1 MRKSNKKLTAE
12 EIQEIKDILEKI
24 QEIPNFKKI
33 FGDDTIKALENS
45 IKTGVLLPD
54 NIISK
59 IHTLMIRFG
68 IKPRRKNISPKT
80 KRRKRRSAT
89 KNEAKNEAKCIKMVN
104 NLKETVKNRNRD
116 IGQKNLTISKLRQ
129 EKNNLEEDNRKLLA
143 TTKYQETEI
152 RELNDTL
159 DSLQKIVGDP
169 EKLLET
175 YAKII
180 QENATN
186 EASKKSGA
194 LIEDLQQKNTA
205 LAERINNLEK
215 ENEELTN
222 IQDSTFETQKIFTNE
237 DITEMRKSNIFV
249 FRNNMRKGSSSLIQ
263 KKLLN
268 DFGDKSEIFN
278 EIDNIQQARD
288 KIKAAL
294 SGNRFD
300 YVVLYIDGISHSISN
315 GFNIYNEPQIIVI
328 KKDQENLNSIKSKI
342 LERNRTLTV

>member
-12 EIQEIKDILEKI
+12 EIQEIKDILEEI

-33 FGDDTIKALENS
+33 FGEGTIKALENS
-45 IKTGVLLPD
+45 IRTGISLPD

-59 IHTLMIRFG
+59 IHTLMIRFN

-80 KRRKRRSAT
+80 KRRKRRLAIKNET
-89 KNEAKNEAKCIKMVN
+89 KNETKHIKTVN

-116 IGQKNLTISKLRQ
+116 IGQKNLTISKLRK
-129 EKNNLEEDNRKLLA
+129 EKNDLEEENRELSA
-143 TTKYQETEI
+143 TVNRQETKI
-152 RELNDTL
+152 HELNHSL
-159 DSLQKIVGDP
+159 NYLQKIVKDP

-186 EASKKSGA
+186 KASKEFGA
-194 LIEDLQQKNTA
+194 SIEDLQQKNTA
-205 LAERINNLEK
+205 LTERVNNLEK

-237 DITEMRKSNIFV
+237 DITEMRKLNIFV
-249 FRNNMRKGSSSLIQ
+249 IRNNMRKGSLSLIQ

>member
-12 EIQEIKDILEKI
+12 EIQETKDILEEI
-24 QEIPNFKKI
+24 QKIPNFKKI
-33 FGDDTIKALENS
+33 FGEGTIKALENS
-45 IKTGVLLPD
+45 IRTGISLPD

-59 IHTLMIRFG
+59 IHTLMIRFN

-80 KRRKRRSAT
+80 KRRKRRLAIKNET
-89 KNEAKNEAKCIKMVN
+89 KNETKHIKTVN

-116 IGQKNLTISKLRQ
+116 IGQKNLTISKLRK
-129 EKNNLEEDNRKLLA
+129 EKNDLEEENRELSA
-143 TTKYQETEI
+143 TVNRQETKI
-152 RELNDTL
+152 HELNHSL
-159 DSLQKIVGDP
+159 NYLQKIVEDP

-186 EASKKSGA
+186 KASKEFGA
-194 LIEDLQQKNTA
+194 SIEDLQQKNTA
-205 LAERINNLEK
+205 LTERVNNLEK

-222 IQDSTFETQKIFTNE
+222 IQDSTFENQKVFTNE
-237 DITEMRKSNIFV
+237 DITEMRKLNIFV
-249 FRNNMRKGSSSLIQ
+249 IRNNMRKGSSSLIQ

-300 YVVLYIDGISHSISN
+300 YIVLYIDGISHSISN

>member
-12 EIQEIKDILEKI
+12 EIQETKDILEEI

-33 FGDDTIKALENS
+33 FGEGTIKALENS
-45 IKTGVLLPD
+45 IRTGISLPD

-59 IHTLMIRFG
+59 IHTLMIRFN

-80 KRRKRRSAT
+80 KRRKRRLAIKNET
-89 KNEAKNEAKCIKMVN
+89 KNETKYIKMVN
-104 NLKETVKNRNRD
+104 SLKETVNNRNRD
-116 IGQKNLTISKLRQ
+116 IGQKNLTISELRQ
-129 EKNNLEEDNRKLLA
+129 ERNRLKEENRELSA
-143 TTKYQETEI
+143 TVNRQETEI
-152 RELNDTL
+152 RELNHSL
-159 DSLQKIVGDP
+159 NYLQKIVEDP

-186 EASKKSGA
+186 KASKELGA
-194 LIEDLQQKNTA
+194 SIEDLQQKNTA
-205 LAERINNLEK
+205 LAERVNNLEK

-222 IQDSTFETQKIFTNE
+222 IQDSTFENQKVFTNE
-237 DITEMRKSNIFV
+237 DITEMRKLNIFV
-249 FRNNMRKGSSSLIQ
+249 IRNNMRKGSSSLIQ

-278 EIDNIQQARD
+278 EIDNIQQARE

-294 SGNRFD
+294 SGSRFD
-300 YVVLYIDGISHSISN
+300 YIVLYIDGISHSISN
-315 GFNIYNEPQIIVI
+315 GFNIYKEPQIIVI
-328 KKDQENLNSIKSKI
+328 KKDQENLISIKSKI

>member
-12 EIQEIKDILEKI
+12 EIQEAKDILEKI

-80 KRRKRRSAT
+80 KRRKRRLAT
-89 KNEAKNEAKCIKMVN
+89 KNEAKNENKYIRIVN
-104 NLKETVKNRNRD
+104 NLKETVKNKNRD
-116 IGQKNLTISKLRQ
+116 IGQKNLTISELRQ
-129 EKNNLEEDNRKLLA
+129 GKNNLEEDNRKLLA
-143 TTKYQETEI
+143 TVNRQKTEI
-152 RELNDTL
+152 RELNDIL
-159 DSLQKIVGDP
+159 DSLQKIVKDP

-175 YAKII
+175 YTKII

-186 EASKKSGA
+186 EA
-194 LIEDLQQKNTA
+194 LIEDLQQRNIA
-205 LAERINNLEK
+205 LSERITNLEK

-237 DITEMRKSNIFV
+237 DITEMRKLNIFV
-249 FRNNMRKGSSSLIQ
+249 IRNNMRKGSSSLIQ

>member
-12 EIQEIKDILEKI
+12 EIQETKDILEEI

-33 FGDDTIKALENS
+33 FGEGTIKALENS
-45 IKTGVLLPD
+45 IRTGISLPD

-59 IHTLMIRFG
+59 IHTLTIRFG

-80 KRRKRRSAT
+80 KRRKRRLAIKNET
-89 KNEAKNEAKCIKMVN
+89 KNETEYIKMVN

-116 IGQKNLTISKLRQ
+116 IGQKNITISELRQ
-129 EKNNLEEDNRKLLA
+129 EKNHLEEENRELSA
-143 TTKYQETEI
+143 TVNRQEAEI
-152 RELNDTL
+152 RTLNHSL
-159 DSLQKIVGDP
+159 NYLQKIVEDP

-205 LAERINNLEK
+205 LTERVNNLEK

-222 IQDSTFETQKIFTNE
+222 IQDSTFENQKVFTNE
-237 DITEMRKSNIFV
+237 DITEMRKLNIFV
-249 FRNNMRKGSSSLIQ
+249 IRNNMRKGSSSLIQ

-278 EIDNIQQARD
+278 EIDNIQQARE

-294 SGNRFD
+294 SGSRFD
-300 YVVLYIDGISHSISN
+300 YIVLYIDGISHSISN

-328 KKDQENLNSIKSKI
+328 KKDQQNLNSIKSKI

>member
-12 EIQEIKDILEKI
+12 EIQEIKDILEEI

-33 FGDDTIKALENS
+33 FGEGTIKALENS
-45 IKTGVLLPD
+45 IRTGISLPD

-59 IHTLMIRFG
+59 IHTLMIRFN

-80 KRRKRRSAT
+80 KRRKRRLAMKNET
-89 KNEAKNEAKCIKMVN
+89 KNETKYIKTVN

-116 IGQKNLTISKLRQ
+116 IGQKNLTISKLRK
-129 EKNNLEEDNRKLLA
+129 EKNDLEEENRELSA
-143 TTKYQETEI
+143 TVNRQETKI
-152 RELNDTL
+152 HELNHNL
-159 DSLQKIVGDP
+159 NYLQKIVEDP

-175 YAKII
+175 YTKII

-186 EASKKSGA
+186 KASKEFGA
-194 LIEDLQQKNTA
+194 SIEDLQQKNTA
-205 LAERINNLEK
+205 LTERVNNLEK

-222 IQDSTFETQKIFTNE
+222 IQDSTFENQKVFTNE
-237 DITEMRKSNIFV
+237 DITEMRKINIFV
-249 FRNNMRKGSSSLIQ
+249 IRNNMRKGSSSLIQ

-278 EIDNIQQARD
+278 EIDNIQQARE

-294 SGNRFD
+294 NGNRFD
-300 YVVLYIDGISHSISN
+300 YIVLYINGISHSISN

>member
-12 EIQEIKDILEKI
+12 EIQEAKDILEKI

-45 IKTGVLLPD
+45 IETGISLPD

-68 IKPRRKNISPKT
+68 IKPYRKNISPKT
-80 KRRKRRSAT
+80 KRRKRRSAA
-89 KNEAKNEAKCIKMVN
+89 KNEAKNENKYIRMVN
-104 NLKETVKNRNRD
+104 NLKGIVKNKD
-116 IGQKNLTISKLRQ
+116 QIIGQKNLAISELRQ
-129 EKNNLEEDNRKLLA
+129 EKNHLEEENRKLLA
-143 TTKYQETEI
+143 TVNCKETEI

-159 DSLQKIVGDP
+159 DSLQNIVEDP

-175 YAKII
+175 YTKII

-186 EASKKSGA
+186 EASEKFEA
-194 LIEDLQQKNTA
+194 FIEDLQQKNTT
-205 LAERINNLEK
+205 LTERINSLEK

-222 IQDSTFETQKIFTNE
+222 IQDSTFEMQKIFTNE
-237 DITEMRKSNIFV
+237 DITEMRKLNIFV
-249 FRNNMRKGSSSLIQ
+249 IRNNMRKGSSNLIQ

-268 DFGDKSEIFN
+268 DFGNKSEVFS
-278 EIDNIQQARD
+278 EIDNIQQTRD

-294 SGNRFD
+294 TGNRFD
-300 YVVLYIDGISHSISN
+300 YIILYIDGISHSISN
-315 GFNIYNEPQIIVI
+315 GFNIYNEPQIIVV

>member
-12 EIQEIKDILEKI
+12 EIQEAKDILEKI

-45 IKTGVLLPD
+45 IKTGISLPD

-80 KRRKRRSAT
+80 KRRKRRLAIKNET
-89 KNEAKNEAKCIKMVN
+89 KNETKHIKTVN

-116 IGQKNLTISKLRQ
+116 IGQKNLTISKLRK
-129 EKNNLEEDNRKLLA
+129 EKNDLEEENRELSA
-143 TTKYQETEI
+143 TVNRQETKI
-152 RELNDTL
+152 HELNHSL
-159 DSLQKIVGDP
+159 NYLQKIVEDP

-175 YAKII
+175 YTKII

-186 EASKKSGA
+186 KASKEFGA
-194 LIEDLQQKNTA
+194 SIEDLQQKNTA
-205 LAERINNLEK
+205 LTERVNNLEK

-222 IQDSTFETQKIFTNE
+222 IQDSTFENQKVFTNE
-237 DITEMRKSNIFV
+237 DITEMRKLNIFV
-249 FRNNMRKGSSSLIQ
+249 IRNNMRKGSSSLIQ

-278 EIDNIQQARD
+278 EIDNIQQARE

-300 YVVLYIDGISHSISN
+300 YIVLYIDGISHSISN

-328 KKDQENLNSIKSKI
+328 KKDQQNLNSIKSKI

>member
-12 EIQEIKDILEKI
+12 EIQEAKDILEKI

-59 IHTLMIRFG
+59 IHTLMIRFS
-68 IKPRRKNISPKT
+68 IKPRRKNVSPKT
-80 KRRKRRSAT
+80 KRRKRRLAT
-89 KNEAKNEAKCIKMVN
+89 KNEAKNENKYIRIVN
-104 NLKETVKNRNRD
+104 NLKETVKNKDRD
-116 IGQKNLTISKLRQ
+116 IGQKNLTISELRQ
-129 EKNNLEEDNRKLLA
+129 GKNNLEEDNRKLLA
-143 TTKYQETEI
+143 TVNRQKTEI
-152 RELNDTL
+152 RELNDSL
-159 DSLQKIVGDP
+159 DSLQKIVKDP

-175 YAKII
+175 YTKII

-186 EASKKSGA
+186 EASKKFGA
-194 LIEDLQQKNTA
+194 FIEDLQQSNIA
-205 LAERINNLEK
+205 LSERINSLEQ

-222 IQDSTFETQKIFTNE
+222 IQDLTFETQKIFTNE
-237 DITEMRKSNIFV
+237 DITEMRKLNIFV
-249 FRNNMRKGSSSLIQ
+249 IRNNMRKGSSNLIQ

-268 DFGDKSEIFN
+268 DFGNKSEVFS
-278 EIDNIQQARD
+278 EIDNIQQTRD

-294 SGNRFD
+294 TGNRFD
-300 YVVLYIDGISHSISN
+300 YIVLYIDGISHSISN
-315 GFNIYNEPQIIVI
+315 GFNIYNEPQIIVV

>member
-12 EIQEIKDILEKI
+12 EIQEIKDILEEI

-33 FGDDTIKALENS
+33 FGEGTIKALENS
-45 IKTGVLLPD
+45 IRTGISLPD

-59 IHTLMIRFG
+59 IHTLMIRFN

-80 KRRKRRSAT
+80 KRRKRRLAIKNET
-89 KNEAKNEAKCIKMVN
+89 KNETKHIKTVN

-116 IGQKNLTISKLRQ
+116 IGQKNLTISKLRK
-129 EKNNLEEDNRKLLA
+129 EKNDLEEENRELSA
-143 TTKYQETEI
+143 TVNRQETKI
-152 RELNDTL
+152 HELNHSL
-159 DSLQKIVGDP
+159 NYLQKIVEDP

-175 YAKII
+175 YTKII

-186 EASKKSGA
+186 KASKEFGA
-194 LIEDLQQKNTA
+194 SIEDLQQRNIA
-205 LAERINNLEK
+205 LSERITNLEK

-237 DITEMRKSNIFV
+237 DITEMRKLNIFV
-249 FRNNMRKGSSSLIQ
+249 IRNNMRKGSLSLIQ

>member
-1 MRKSNKKLTAE
+1 M
-12 EIQEIKDILEKI
+12 
-24 QEIPNFKKI
+24 
-33 FGDDTIKALENS
+33 
-45 IKTGVLLPD
+45 
-54 NIISK
+54 
-59 IHTLMIRFG
+59 
-68 IKPRRKNISPKT
+68 
-80 KRRKRRSAT
+80 
-89 KNEAKNEAKCIKMVN
+89 
-104 NLKETVKNRNRD
+104 
-116 IGQKNLTISKLRQ
+116 
-129 EKNNLEEDNRKLLA
+129 
-143 TTKYQETEI
+143 
-152 RELNDTL
+152 
-159 DSLQKIVGDP
+159 
-169 EKLLET
+169 LET
-175 YAKII
+175 YTKII

-186 EASKKSGA
+186 KASEKFGA
-194 LIEDLQQKNTA
+194 FIEDLQQKNTT
-205 LAERINNLEK
+205 LTERINSLEQ

-237 DITEMRKSNIFV
+237 DITEMRKLNIFV
-249 FRNNMRKGSSSLIQ
+249 IRNNMRKGSLSLIQ

>member
-12 EIQEIKDILEKI
+12 EIQEAKDILEKI

-45 IKTGVLLPD
+45 IKTGVSLPD

-68 IKPRRKNISPKT
+68 IKPHRKNISPKT

-89 KNEAKNEAKCIKMVN
+89 KNEAKNENKYIRIVN
-104 NLKETVKNRNRD
+104 DLKETVKNKD
-116 IGQKNLTISKLRQ
+116 QIIGQKNLTISELRQ
-129 EKNNLEEDNRKLLA
+129 GKNNLEEDNRKLLA
-143 TTKYQETEI
+143 TVNRQKTEI
-152 RELNDTL
+152 RELNDIL
-159 DSLQKIVGDP
+159 DSLQKIVKDP

-175 YAKII
+175 YTKII

-186 EASKKSGA
+186 EASKESGA
-194 LIEDLQQKNTA
+194 LIEDLQQRNIA
-205 LAERINNLEK
+205 LSERINSLEQ

-222 IQDSTFETQKIFTNE
+222 IQDSTFEAQKIFTNE
-237 DITEMRKSNIFV
+237 DITEMRKLNIFV
-249 FRNNMRKGSSSLIQ
+249 IRNNMRKGSSSLIQ

-278 EIDNIQQARD
+278 EIDNI
-288 KIKAAL
+288 
-294 SGNRFD
+294 
-300 YVVLYIDGISHSISN
+300 
-315 GFNIYNEPQIIVI
+315 
-328 KKDQENLNSIKSKI
+328 
-342 LERNRTLTV
+342 